1 MRTEEIKNI
10 VAEYLTDKDIQLV
23 DVIIGAGNII
33 EVEVDALRGVT
44 IVECCEISR
53 HIEEQFD
60 REKEDFELTVSSYS
74 ISEPFKSIMQYRKNE
89 GRDVEVKLNDDT
101 IIIAKLT
108 SVKDENF
115 TLEYD
120 EKVAI
125 EGKKRKELQHFT
137 VEVTYDS
144 VKATKLVF

>member
-1 MRTEEIKNI
+1 MI
-10 VAEYLTDKDIQLV
+10 EYLTGKDIQLV
-23 DVIIGAGNII
+23 NVGIGVGNVI

-74 ISEPFKSIMQYRKNE
+74 ISEPFRSILQYRKSE
-89 GRDVEVKLNDDT
+89 GRDVEIKLNDDT
-101 IIIAKLT
+101 VIIAKLT
-108 SVKDENF
+108 AVNEENF

-120 EKVAI
+120 EKVAV
-125 EGKKRKELQHFT
+125 EGKKRKEMQHFT
-137 VEVTYDS
+137 VEVNYAD
-144 VKATKLVF
+144 VKLAKLSF

>member
-1 MRTEEIKNI
+1 
-10 VAEYLTDKDIQLV
+10 
-23 DVIIGAGNII
+23 
-33 EVEVDALRGVT
+33 
-44 IVECCEISR
+44 
-53 HIEEQFD
+53 
-60 REKEDFELTVSSYS
+60 
-74 ISEPFKSIMQYRKNE
+74 MQYRKNE
-89 GRDVEVKLNDDT
+89 GRDVEVKLNDGT

-120 EKVAI
+120 DKVAI

-137 VEVTYDS
+137 VEVAYDS